1 LPIKLYPFQAEDYR
15 TIVDRFKLRA
25 YVGHDPGLGKTV
37 LSLQAVKDHAP
48 GVTVVVCPAGAK
60 EHWKIESY
68 KHIGRRTETLYG
80 EKPRKLEGGRRIYV
94 LNYDILRFWV
104 DELKALRPDLVI
116 IDEAQKIKNPGAK
129 CSKAA
134 KRLCRRVGKV
144 LMLSGT
150 PMPNRSIELWFPISI
165 LKPELF
171 PSATDYGVR
180 YCAGVKRYGYWDF
193 SGNSNSSELNQI
205 LINEVMVRR
214 KKEDVLKDLPPL
226 TTSVEPFQ
234 LPPAAQREYQHAVN
248 NFLEWLATKDKSKA
262 RRAIGQEEITK
273 LGYLLRLAA
282 MLKAPQVIDWVKD
295 FLATGQKLILFC
307 VHHDFVNLVH
317 SKFKAESLVV
327 TGDTPMNLRQT
338 IFNRFNDDPKVRLLI
353 GNIQAAGTFWSC
365 RSTSSVAL
373 GELVW
378 VPGDVKQA
386 IDRVRGIKR
395 GTGKP
400 VTAYYL
406 TAAGTIEDKLCEVL
420 ERKAKAQDVVI
431 DGKRSVDLQLFT
443 YLIEALK
450 KAGKTYEK
458 IKTKENLPRS
468 HKAAILEKRRKS
480 WLPKRGSL
488 KGGKL
493 GTRRGLP
500 LNRKRSPWPRR
511 N

>member
-1 LPIKLYPFQAEDYR
+1 
-15 TIVDRFKLRA
+15 
-25 YVGHDPGLGKTV
+25 
-37 LSLQAVKDHAP
+37 
-48 GVTVVVCPAGAK
+48 
-60 EHWKIESY
+60 
-68 KHIGRRTETLYG
+68 
-80 EKPRKLEGGRRIYV
+80 
-94 LNYDILRFWV
+94 
-104 DELKALRPDLVI
+104 
-116 IDEAQKIKNPGAK
+116 
-129 CSKAA
+129 
-134 KRLCRRVGKV
+134 
-144 LMLSGT
+144 
-150 PMPNRSIELWFPISI
+150 
-165 LKPELF
+165 
-171 PSATDYGVR
+171 
-180 YCAGVKRYGYWDF
+180 
-193 SGNSNSSELNQI
+193 
-205 LINEVMVRR
+205 
-214 KKEDVLKDLPPL
+214 
-226 TTSVEPFQ
+226 
-234 LPPAAQREYQHAVN
+234 
-248 NFLEWLATKDKSKA
+248 
-262 RRAIGQEEITK
+262 
-273 LGYLLRLAA
+273 
-282 MLKAPQVIDWVKD
+282 
-295 FLATGQKLILFC
+295 
-307 VHHDFVNLVH
+307 
-317 SKFKAESLVV
+317 
-327 TGDTPMNLRQT
+327 
-338 IFNRFNDDPKVRLLI
+338 
-353 GNIQAAGTFWSC
+353 
-365 RSTSSVAL
+365 
-373 GELVW
+373 VW